1 MKKVPESFIK
11 TMERKHVR
19 LVSEYVNARTHAD
32 FECLTCGYRFNKVPQ
47 SIGAQKIPCQMC
59 MEEDK
64 RARHR
69 ASVKGKFDKRFK
81 ELGLDKTFEIVEY
94 PELIKYS
101 TDFIHIP
108 CGKPVHTSLQN
119 LSRIIKTG
127 TSGCQY
133 CSNIYRHTEEDIL
146 DYMRDNRPNFM
157 LNKVYMKDHHMF
169 VNVTH
174 EKCGN
179 KLDVQYNAFMRGYGC
194 KHCKESGG
202 EEMIAYTLDELGV
215 KYEQEKTF
223 EGLVDKK
230 QLRYDFYLPE
240 LNILIEYDGRHHF
253 ETIEHWRDSEK
264 LKDTQ
269 RKDFIKN
276 TYAED
281 NGIVLFRVPFSIR
294 NQELSN
300 VIRGII
306 SGDTLYK
313 VNV

>member
-1 MKKVPESFIK
+1 MKKIPESFIK

-32 FECLTCGYRFNKVPQ
+32 FECLTCGYRFNKIPH

-69 ASVKGKFDKRFK
+69 ASVKDKFDKRFK

-108 CGKPVHTSLQN
+108 CGKTVHTSLQN
-119 LSRIIKTG
+119 LSRIVKTG

-133 CSNIYRHTEEDIL
+133 CSNIYRHTEEDVL
-146 DYMRDNRPNFM
+146 DYMRENRPNFT
-157 LNKVYMKDHHMF
+157 LNKVYMKNHHMF
-169 VNVTH
+169 VNITH

-202 EEMIAYTLDELGV
+202 EEMIAYMLDELGV

-223 EGLVDKK
+223 DIPNVGVRRL
-230 QLRYDFYLPE
+230 DFYLPE
-240 LNILIEYDGRHHF
+240 LDIVIEYDGRQHYEPTELWGGMDYLTKVKQKDDQTNKF
-253 ETIEHWRDSEK
+253 FQTLSTDLYRIPYYVLNNE
-264 LKDTQ
+264 LKMAVQ
-269 RKDFIKN
+269 
-276 TYAED
+276 
-281 NGIVLFRVPFSIR
+281 GIVL
-294 NQELSN
+294 NKEQK
-300 VIRGII
+300 
-306 SGDTLYK
+306 YK
-313 VNV
+313 IN